1 MYLAITIIN
10 NMEIPIIIS
19 FVLSVLPRRF
29 FGRYYQ
35 ARHTTQDNS
44 KILFRSTNGF
54 CRTRHSSL
62 DINNFNFYN
71 IYIYRLIIILIGG
84 GYPMRVHDVQVGYT
98 SQALSGDDG
107 LHVITGG
114 NLS

>member
-1 MYLAITIIN
+1 MFSQYFRAGSSGATI
-10 NMEIPIIIS
+10 
-19 FVLSVLPRRF
+19 RRDIQHKTIAKYCF
-29 FGRYYQ
+29 E
-35 ARHTTQDNS
+35 ARTDFAEQDTLVS
-44 KILFRSTNGF
+44 TLTILFF
-54 CRTRHSSL
+54 
-62 DINNFNFYN
+62 I